1 MDTEYLKRVALCIA
15 GTLLSVCLIFYLGFH
30 LWRTFTREVEIQ
42 PVTETTVEKTA
53 ETQGYIFRSEQTLLL
68 SGGSA
73 AGNNTLFS
81 MVSNGSR
88 LAKNAEAARLYT
100 GSSIDVREKVAQ
112 IDQQIALLQECASG
126 DVQGLKDA
134 QTIDEEI
141 FTVLSNIRAAGD
153 SGRTADIGLQCSDFL
168 ESVNKRMILSG
179 MKNNFASEIS
189 ALQAERSSLVSGLG
203 SCLETV
209 TAPVSGYYYAACD
222 GYESV
227 FTKDFLTDKN
237 LSFNALM
244 EKLNAAPVNEDR
256 AAGKIVTDSE
266 WFMVCMLDQQY
277 LNVYA
282 DAGRCTVYFGIG
294 EEYRLNM
301 EIYKILEGGDR
312 FAILLSTREMPV
324 GFDFSRTQTVRFLTA
339 EYTGFQ
345 IPMSAVRIVDGIT
358 GVYVLDG
365 STVAFRPIST
375 LIVTDGYYIVDTDPE
390 EDPPEGYQWLAQH
403 ENLITEGKALY
414 HGKVLSG

>member
-1 MDTEYLKRVALCIA
+1 MDTEYLKRVGLCIVGA
-15 GTLLSVCLIFYLGFH
+15 LLSVCLIFYLGFH

-42 PVTETTVEKTA
+42 PVAETTVEKTA

-68 SGGSA
+68 SGGNT
-73 AGNNTLFS
+73 GNHTLFP

-100 GSSIDVREKVAQ
+100 GSSVDVREKVAQ
-112 IDQQIALLQECASG
+112 IDQQIALLQECSNG

-141 FTVLSNIRAAGD
+141 FAVLSKIRAAGD
-153 SGRTADIGLQCSDFL
+153 SGRTTDIGLQRSDFL

-179 MKNNFASEIS
+179 LGTDFGSEIA
-189 ALQAERSSLVSGLG
+189 ALQAERASLVSGLG

-222 GYESV
+222 GYETV

-237 LSFNALM
+237 LSYSTLM
-244 EKLNAAPVNEDR
+244 EKLSASPVNEER

-266 WFMVCMLDQQY
+266 WYMVCLLDREY
-277 LNVYA
+277 LGVYDNA
-282 DAGRCTVYFGIG
+282 ARCTVYFGAG

-301 EIYKILEGGDR
+301 KIDKILEGGER
-312 FAILLSTREMPV
+312 FAVILSTREMPT

-345 IPMSAVRIVDGIT
+345 IPMSAVRIVDGMT

-375 LIVTDGYYIVDTDPE
+375 LIVTDGYYIVNTDPE
-390 EDPPEGYQWLAQH
+390 EDPPEGYQWLSQH

-414 HGKVLSG
+414 HGKVLNG